1 VEGGGDFSES
11 FRKFRKALSPPAT
24 YPRGFLAFLYTW
36 RNWGTWRKVESAE
49 IGVRREVA
57 VVY

>member
-11 FRKFRKALSPPAT
+11 FLKFRKALSPPAT
-24 YPRGFLAFLYTW
+24 YPRGFLAFL

-49 IGVRREVA
+49 MDARREVD
-57 VVY
+57 